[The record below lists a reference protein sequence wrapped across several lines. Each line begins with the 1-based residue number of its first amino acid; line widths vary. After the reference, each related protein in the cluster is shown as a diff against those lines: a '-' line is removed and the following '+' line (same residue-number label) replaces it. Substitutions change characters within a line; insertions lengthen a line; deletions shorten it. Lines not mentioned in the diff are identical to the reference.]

1 MDCRKRTY
9 LEAAAAGR
17 RNRAGRWTGS
27 RTRQRTAQFGSR
39 LPLFGKNE
47 KKMRK
52 QKKKGRRFP
61 PTTDQFDGRQVVGIH
76 LGAGLRRRRSGG
88 RGTGGGGF
96 AVFLLG
102 GANHFCKIRIFFST
116 LPSHA
121 ATIQQGDLRSEE
133 QTSTLTYSS
142 KPP

>member
-39 LPLFGKNE
+39 LPLVGKNE

-52 QKKKGRRFP
+52 KKKKEGVSCRQQTSSTGDRWLGSTWALASADEDPADEGRAEEVSRFSYWVAP
-61 PTTDQFDGRQVVGIH
+61 IIFAKYGFFFQRCQVMPLLSSKGIF
-76 LGAGLRRRRSGG
+76 ARKSKLRR
-88 RGTGGGGF
+88 
-96 AVFLLG
+96 
-102 GANHFCKIRIFFST
+102 
-116 LPSHA
+116 
-121 ATIQQGDLRSEE
+121 
-133 QTSTLTYSS
+133 
-142 KPP
+142 